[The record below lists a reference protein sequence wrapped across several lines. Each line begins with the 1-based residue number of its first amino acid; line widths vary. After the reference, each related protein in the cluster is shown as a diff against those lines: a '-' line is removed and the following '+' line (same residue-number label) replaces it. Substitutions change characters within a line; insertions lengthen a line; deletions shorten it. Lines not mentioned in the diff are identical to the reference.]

1 VAAGTTALVGAD
13 NSFGEVAGAAYV
25 FARTGSVWSQRQVLS
40 ASDAVDG
47 DDYWVSVAISA
58 DGTTALIGANRGDL
72 LPYGAE
78 DIGAAY
84 VDKRLSPP

>member
-1 VAAGTTALVGAD
+1 MAAGTTALVGAD

-47 DDYWVSVAISA
+47 DDYGVSVAISA
-58 DGTTALIGANRGDL
+58 DGTIEDL
-72 LPYGAE
+72 T
-78 DIGAAY
+78 
-84 VDKRLSPP
+84 PPPWNVRTRVHASRSGL